1 MDDAYVEEESM
12 MMTSHLLCHSDSEG
26 YYIPVDFQ
34 DVIFD
39 DTLPGGML
47 GSSQRLREELIEVAP
62 KLGISINQTS
72 VSDSEVARLNQI
84 AVGEDEVLFFRECCV
99 WLALFEAC
107 RVSIECRTAICFR

>member
-1 MDDAYVEEESM
+1 MLANGKAIKLAVNDV
-12 MMTSHLLCHSDSEG
+12 TIPPLLVHENEIEYKFNALS
-26 YYIPVDFQ
+26 V
-34 DVIFD
+34 
-39 DTLPGGML
+39 TLPGGML

-84 AVGEDEVLFFRECCV
+84 AVGEDEAMFFRECCV